1 MLAKDIKMTTEKS
14 SRAFSNFPEF
24 PTLCNAARRIY
35 EIVLNPPCTALSE
48 LKADATTHRLDG
60 LFQSKYFLLQKVECS
75 GFSSVACEGGR
86 ARAVNAV
93 HPVFE
98 FDLEHRGE
106 KITS

>member
-1 MLAKDIKMTTEKS
+1 MYARIIAEHFLIFPSFRHFAMLQGGFTRS
-14 SRAFSNFPEF
+14 FS
-24 PTLCNAARRIY
+24 T
-35 EIVLNPPCTALSE
+35 PCTVLSE

-86 ARAVNAV
+86 ACAVDAV
-93 HPVFE
+93 HPVLE

-106 KITS
+106 NITS